1 MRASERHH
9 LVELRIGRGL
19 EGTLEPGRV
28 LDAERE
34 ARALPR
40 LEQPAA
46 RRNLHLVTQM
56 EDDSA
61 LPCWRYRTVKWAR
74 WEQRPQL
81 GQTTS
86 IVSTAIVSK
95 AIASIAIASTAIASL
110 APWAGR

>member
-40 LEQPAA
+40 LHQPAA
-46 RRNLHLVTQM
+46 RRDLRLVTSQM

-61 LPCWRYRTVKWAR
+61 FP
-74 WEQRPQL
+74 
-81 GQTTS
+81 S
-86 IVSTAIVSK
+86 
-95 AIASIAIASTAIASL
+95 
-110 APWAGR
+110 AGGTGP